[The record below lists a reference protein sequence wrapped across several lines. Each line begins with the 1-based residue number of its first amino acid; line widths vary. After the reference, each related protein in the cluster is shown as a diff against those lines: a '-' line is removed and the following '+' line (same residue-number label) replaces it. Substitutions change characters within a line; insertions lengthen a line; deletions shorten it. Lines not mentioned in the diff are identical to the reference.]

1 MAPPPAPAAED
12 DGSAPHGDGSGDQQ
26 AFAPPEEDEDEDAR
40 SSTPA
45 SLTTLGS
52 AAHALVETT
61 RRHGGSEVI
70 LQGNA
75 PVGII
80 RDGQRGM
87 WFGDE
92 TTEGSRRVPQ
102 GIYEMC
108 PWLGPNSPFYETSHE
123 VYPRYG
129 AYLREG
135 TGADQSALRE
145 QHSEALAA
153 TASRVTAVMA
163 TRPNNSWL
171 HAKDGQNE
179 RTGKFSKPESA
190 EVMQAAE
197 DEAKSRGVTV
207 SQMVEKSDW
216 GCGDKNPWRAI
227 AEKIPQRSARS
238 ILGHVKRNGHSGAKQ
253 KGVKWTLG
261 ESQALK
267 EAFDKNPSNWKQI
280 AQGFDRTPGACRDRY
295 RTLFGEV
302 PAKGTPHSE
311 AKEFKIGN
319 WGADEDNRLRNCK
332 SKNGRPVCK
341 EVDPETISF
350 SDVARAVKTRSRL
363 QCRRRWAELRGPAA
377 PPSKK
382 LDSASEKLSLCEAL
396 KASGATDESDVTWT
410 SLGWDVPGAA
420 TACALSTWKRLKKA
434 HGGGDDADFQEAL
447 DAVTSELQA
456 EVDGGAD

>member
-1 MAPPPAPAAED
+1 MGAPEGSLDAKKAAIKEVCQEEMNRLEQQKPPKKQKRKKATLGAEGAGEADDDAPAEYV
-12 DGSAPHGDGSGDQQ
+12 PKK
-26 AFAPPEEDEDEDAR
+26 PK
-40 SSTPA
+40 
-45 SLTTLGS
+45 
-52 AAHALVETT
+52 VK
-61 RRHGGSEVI
+61 
-70 LQGNA
+70 
-75 PVGII
+75 PV
-80 RDGQRGM
+80 
-87 WFGDE
+87 
-92 TTEGSRRVPQ
+92 S
-102 GIYEMC
+102 
-108 PWLGPNSPFYETSHE
+108 
-123 VYPRYG
+123 
-129 AYLREG
+129 
-135 TGADQSALRE
+135 
-145 QHSEALAA
+145 
-153 TASRVTAVMA
+153 
-163 TRPNNSWL
+163 
-171 HAKDGQNE
+171 KDGQAE
-179 RTGKFSKPESA
+179 RTGKFSKAESA
-190 EVMQAAE
+190 VAEHEVMQAAE

-216 GCGDKNPWRAI
+216 GRGDKNPWRSI
-227 AEKIPQRSARS
+227 AEKFPQRSARS

-253 KGVKWTLG
+253 KGVRWTVG

-267 EAFDKNPSNWKQI
+267 EAFDKNPSDWTQI
-280 AQGFDRTPGACRDRY
+280 AQGFDRTPGACREGALPHVIWRWSP
-295 RTLFGEV
+295 RRASI
-302 PAKGTPHSE
+302 PQHSE
-311 AKEFKIGN
+311 AKEVKSGN

-434 HGGGDDADFQEAL
+434 HGGGDDADFQEARMP
-447 DAVTSELQA
+447 VTSELQA